1 MRVNDDALNLI
12 SILYRNYS
20 LIFKDQKWKNLAES
34 LYKSLGIQYTG
45 NEFNWDSKKPGA
57 IAVMAEA
64 TGDPK
69 YYSAL
74 AQYADKV
81 LRIKKTPKG
90 LVYVQKWGTNRHA
103 ANIAFIALQV
113 SF

>member
-1 MRVNDDALNLI
+1 MRVKDNASNLTSSRNSKLS
-12 SILYRNYS
+12 SIL
-20 LIFKDQKWKNLAES
+20 KDPKWKNLAES
-34 LYKSLGIQYTG
+34 LYQSLGIQYTG

-113 SF
+113 S

>member
-1 MRVNDDALNLI
+1 
-12 SILYRNYS
+12 
-20 LIFKDQKWKNLAES
+20 
-34 LYKSLGIQYTG
+34 
-45 NEFNWDSKKPGA
+45 
-57 IAVMAEA
+57 MAEA

-103 ANIAFIALQV
+103 ANLAFITLQV
-113 SF
+113 RKYKEEKWLSATFCTTPKLGATLIG